1 MPVFT
6 YSGIAGTGKD
16 VSGEIEAENLE
27 QAEQILRT
35 SRITEIKVKKK
46 PAEIKIPGLGGAG
59 KVPTEVVTGFS
70 RQFATMIDA
79 GLPLVQCLNILGD
92 QAENETF
99 KKVVK
104 KVTADVEAGSTLSE
118 AMAKHPKSFNSLF
131 INMVAAGE
139 IGGILDQ
146 VLLRVST
153 YMEKSEQLKRKIKG
167 AMMYPTVVM
176 IVAIGA
182 TATLLVVVVPTFV
195 NMFEQAGAVLP
206 LPTRIVVGLS
216 DFLQKYILYIIA
228 AIVGMISLLK
238 RYYATD
244 NGEKVVD
251 NIKLHMP
258 VLGDLIRKS
267 SVARFSRTLSTLLA
281 SGVSIL
287 EALDI
292 TARTAGN
299 RIIQDALLE
308 ARTSIGGGETIAA
321 PLTESGVFPPMVM
334 QMINVG
340 EQTGALDNMLSKIA
354 DYYDEEVDAAVD
366 ALTSI
371 IEPLIIVYLGV
382 VIGGMV
388 LAMYMPLFSMM
399 DMGG

>member
-1 MPVFT
+1 VPVFT
-6 YSGIAGTGKD
+6 YSGTASTGKE
-16 VSGEIEAENLE
+16 VSGELEAENLE
-27 QAEQILRT
+27 QAEQTLRS

-46 PAEIKIPGLGGAG
+46 PAEIKIPGFGGSD

-216 DFLQKYILYIIA
+216 DFLQKYLLYIIA

-334 QMINVG
+334 QMVNVG
-340 EQTGALDNMLSKIA
+340 EQTGALDVMLSKIA

-366 ALTSI
+366 ALTSV

>member
-6 YSGIAGTGKD
+6 YSGTASTGKE
-16 VSGEIEAENLE
+16 VSGELEAENLE
-27 QAEQILRT
+27 QAEQTLRS

-46 PAEIKIPGLGGAG
+46 PAEIKIPGFGGSD

-216 DFLQKYILYIIA
+216 DFLQKYLLYIIA

-334 QMINVG
+334 QMVNVG
-340 EQTGALDNMLSKIA
+340 EQTGALDVMLSKIA

-366 ALTSI
+366 ALTSV

>member
-6 YSGIAGTGKD
+6 YSGTASTGKD
-16 VSGEIEAENLE
+16 VSGELEAENLE
-27 QAEQILRT
+27 QAEQILRS

-46 PAEIKIPGLGGAG
+46 PAEIKIPGFGGAG

-92 QAENETF
+92 QAENEVF

-216 DFLQKYILYIIA
+216 EFLQKYLLYIIA
-228 AIVGMISLLK
+228 AIVGMISLFK

-299 RIIQDALLE
+299 RVIQDALLE
-308 ARTSIGGGETIAA
+308 ARTSIGGGETITA
-321 PLTESGVFPPMVM
+321 PLTEAEVFPPMVM
-334 QMINVG
+334 QMVNVG
-340 EQTGALDNMLSKIA
+340 EQTGALDNMLGKIA

>member
-6 YSGIAGTGKD
+6 YSGTAGTGKD
-16 VSGEIEAENLE
+16 VSGELEAENLE
-27 QAEQILRT
+27 QAEQILRS

-59 KVPTEVVTGFS
+59 KVPTEIVTGFS

-104 KVTADVEAGSTLSE
+104 QVTTDVEAGSTLSE

-153 YMEKSEQLKRKIKG
+153 YMEKAEQLKRKIKG

-216 DFLQKYILYIIA
+216 DFLQKYLLYIIA
-228 AIVGMISLLK
+228 AIVGMISLFK

-299 RIIQDALLE
+299 RVIQDALLE

-334 QMINVG
+334 QMVNVG
-340 EQTGALDNMLSKIA
+340 EQTGALDNMLGKIA

>member
-6 YSGIAGTGKD
+6 YSGTAGTGKD
-16 VSGEIEAENLE
+16 VSGEFEAENLE
-27 QAEQILRT
+27 QAEQILR
-35 SRITEIKVKKK
+35 SRRITGIKVKKK
-46 PAEIKIPGLGGAG
+46 PAEIKIPGFGGAA

-104 KVTADVEAGSTLSE
+104 QVTTDVEAGSTLSE

-153 YMEKSEQLKRKIKG
+153 YMEKAEQLKRKIKG

-195 NMFEQAGAVLP
+195 NMFEEAGAVLP
-206 LPTRIVVGLS
+206 LPTRIVVALS
-216 DFLQKYILYIIA
+216 DFLQAYILLIIA
-228 AIVGMISLLK
+228 AIVGAVILFK

-308 ARTSIGGGETIAA
+308 ARTSIGGGETITV
-321 PLTESGVFPPMVM
+321 PLTEAGIFPPMVM
-334 QMINVG
+334 QMVNVG
-340 EQTGALDNMLSKIA
+340 EQTGALDNMLGKIA
-354 DYYDEEVDAAVD
+354 DYYEEEVDAAVD

-382 VIGGMV
+382 VVGGMV

-399 DMGG
+399 DIGG

>member
-6 YSGIAGTGKD
+6 YSGTASTGKD
-16 VSGEIEAENLE
+16 VSGELEAENLE
-27 QAEQILRT
+27 QAEQILR
-35 SRITEIKVKKK
+35 SGRITEVKVKKK
-46 PAEIKIPGLGGAG
+46 PAEIKIPGFGGAG

-92 QAENETF
+92 QAENEVF

-153 YMEKSEQLKRKIKG
+153 YMEKAEQLKRKIKG

-216 DFLQKYILYIIA
+216 EFLQKYLLYIIA
-228 AIVGMISLLK
+228 AIVGAISLFK

-267 SVARFSRTLSTLLA
+267 SVARFARTLSTLLA

-299 RIIQDALLE
+299 RVIQDALLE

-321 PLTESGVFPPMVM
+321 PLTEAEVFPPMVM
-334 QMINVG
+334 QMVNVG
-340 EQTGALDNMLSKIA
+340 EQTGALDNMLGKIA

>member
-6 YSGIAGTGKD
+6 YSGTAGTGKD
-16 VSGEIEAENLE
+16 VSGEFEAENLE
-27 QAEQILRT
+27 QAEQILR
-35 SRITEIKVKKK
+35 SRRITGIKVKKK
-46 PAEIKIPGLGGAG
+46 PAEIKIPGFGGAA

-104 KVTADVEAGSTLSE
+104 QVTADVEAGSTLSE

-153 YMEKSEQLKRKIKG
+153 YMEKAEQLKRKIKG

-195 NMFEQAGAVLP
+195 NMFEEAGAVLP
-206 LPTRIVVGLS
+206 LPTRIVVALS
-216 DFLQKYILYIIA
+216 DFLQAYILLIIA
-228 AIVGMISLLK
+228 AIVGAVILFK

-308 ARTSIGGGETIAA
+308 ARTSIGGGETITV
-321 PLTESGVFPPMVM
+321 PLTEAGIFPPMVM
-334 QMINVG
+334 QMVNVG
-340 EQTGALDNMLSKIA
+340 EQTGALDNMLGKIA
-354 DYYDEEVDAAVD
+354 DYYEEEVDAAVD

-382 VIGGMV
+382 VVGGMV

-399 DMGG
+399 DIGG

>member
-6 YSGIAGTGKD
+6 YSGTASTGKD
-16 VSGEIEAENLE
+16 VSGELEAENLE
-27 QAEQILRT
+27 QAEQILR
-35 SRITEIKVKKK
+35 SGRITEVKVKKK
-46 PAEIKIPGLGGAG
+46 PAEIKIPGFGGSD

-153 YMEKSEQLKRKIKG
+153 YMEKAEQLKRKIKG

-216 DFLQKYILYIIA
+216 EFLQKYLLYIIA
-228 AIVGMISLLK
+228 AIVGAISLFK

-267 SVARFSRTLSTLLA
+267 SVARFARTLSTLLA

-299 RIIQDALLE
+299 RVIQDALLE

-321 PLTESGVFPPMVM
+321 PLTEAEVFPPMVM
-334 QMINVG
+334 QMVNVG
-340 EQTGALDNMLSKIA
+340 EQTGALDNMLGKIA